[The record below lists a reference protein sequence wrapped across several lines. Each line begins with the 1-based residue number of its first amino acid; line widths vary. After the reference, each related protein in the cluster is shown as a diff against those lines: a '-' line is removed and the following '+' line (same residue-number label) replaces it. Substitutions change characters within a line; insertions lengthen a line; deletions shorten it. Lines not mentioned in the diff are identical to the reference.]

1 MMEVTNVDKYYSL
14 LGIRPS
20 MISDSI
26 FGNVYV
32 LANLDKSNYPKVFI
46 GYSTKK
52 EQFYLFNCIYLEDAI
67 YPFGKLVEY
76 IVVDLTSEDLFKIKN
91 NGIKMEELYNN
102 KTIFSYVIDD
112 TDSDL
117 EQVQISYLSK
127 EEDISNV
134 NFYDTLEMKLELTSE
149 QFNEIILL
157 YTL

>member
-52 EQFYLFNCIYLEDAI
+52 EQFYLFNCIYLEEAI

-76 IVVDLTSEDLFKIKN
+76 IVVDLTSEDLFEIKN
-91 NGIKMEELYNN
+91 EGMKMEELYNN

-112 TDSDL
+112 TDGDL

-134 NFYDTLEMKLELTSE
+134 DFYDTLEMELKLTSE

>member
-112 TDSDL
+112 TDGDL

>member
-91 NGIKMEELYNN
+91 EGIKMEELYNN
-102 KTIFSYVIDD
+102 KPIFSYVIDD
-112 TDSDL
+112 TDGDL

-134 NFYDTLEMKLELTSE
+134 DFYDTLEMELELTSE

>member
-52 EQFYLFNCIYLEDAI
+52 VQFYLFNCIYLEDAI

-76 IVVDLTSEDLFKIKN
+76 IVVDLTSEDLFEIKN
-91 NGIKMEELYNN
+91 EGMKMEELYNN

-112 TDSDL
+112 TDGDL

-134 NFYDTLEMKLELTSE
+134 DFYDTLEMKLELTSE

>member
-76 IVVDLTSEDLFKIKN
+76 IVVDLKSEDLFVIKN
-91 NGIKMEELYNN
+91 EGMKMEELYNN
-102 KTIFSYVIDD
+102 KPIFSYVIDD
-112 TDSDL
+112 TDGDL

-134 NFYDTLEMKLELTSE
+134 DFYDTLEMELKLTSE

>member
-76 IVVDLTSEDLFKIKN
+76 IVVDLTSEDLFEIKN
-91 NGIKMEELYNN
+91 EGIKMEELYNN

-112 TDSDL
+112 TDGDL
-117 EQVQISYLSK
+117 EQVPISYLSE

-134 NFYDTLEMKLELTSE
+134 DFYDTLEMELKLTSE

-157 YTL
+157 YAL

>member
-20 MISDSI
+20 MINDSI

-32 LANLDKSNYPKVFI
+32 LINLDKSNYPKVFI

-52 EQFYLFNCIYLEDAI
+52 KKFYLFNCIYLEDAI

-76 IVVDLTSEDLFKIKN
+76 IVVDLTSADLFKIVNK
-91 NGIKMEELYNN
+91 GTKIKDIYDN

-112 TDSDL
+112 TDGDL
-117 EQVQISYLSK
+117 EKVQKSYLSK

-134 NFYDTLEMKLELTSE
+134 DFYDTLEMELKLTNE

-157 YTL
+157 SAL

>member
-76 IVVDLTSEDLFKIKN
+76 IVVDLTSEDLFEIKN
-91 NGIKMEELYNN
+91 EGIKMEELYNN

-112 TDSDL
+112 TDGDL

-134 NFYDTLEMKLELTSE
+134 DFYDTLEMELKLTSE

>member
-20 MISDSI
+20 MINDSI

-76 IVVDLTSEDLFKIKN
+76 IVVDLISEDLFKIKN
-91 NGIKMEELYNN
+91 NGMKMEELYNN

-112 TDSDL
+112 TDGDL

-134 NFYDTLEMKLELTSE
+134 DFYDTLEMELKLTSE

>member
-52 EQFYLFNCIYLEDAI
+52 EQFYLFNCIYREDAI

-91 NGIKMEELYNN
+91 KGMKMEELYNN

-112 TDSDL
+112 TDGDL

-134 NFYDTLEMKLELTSE
+134 DFYDTLEMELKLTSE

>member
-76 IVVDLTSEDLFKIKN
+76 IIVDLTSEDLFEIKN
-91 NGIKMEELYNN
+91 EGMKMEELYNN

-112 TDSDL
+112 TDGDL

-134 NFYDTLEMKLELTSE
+134 DFYDTLEMELELTSE

>member
-76 IVVDLTSEDLFKIKN
+76 IVVDLTSEDLFKIVKV
-91 NGIKMEELYNN
+91 LY
-102 KTIFSYVIDD
+102 SLCAV
-112 TDSDL
+112 
-117 EQVQISYLSK
+117 YL
-127 EEDISNV
+127 
-134 NFYDTLEMKLELTSE
+134 FRCA
-149 QFNEIILL
+149 EIGRASCRERV
-157 YTL
+157 

>member
-32 LANLDKSNYPKVFI
+32 LINLDKSNYPKVFI

-76 IVVDLTSEDLFKIKN
+76 IVVDLTLEDLFKLVNKEM
-91 NGIKMEELYNN
+91 KMKELYNN

-112 TDSDL
+112 TDGDL
-117 EQVQISYLSK
+117 EQVQLGYLSK
-127 EEDISNV
+127 EEDISNID
-134 NFYDTLEMKLELTSE
+134 FYDTLEMELKLTNE
-149 QFNEIILL
+149 QFNEAILL
-157 YTL
+157 STL

>member
-91 NGIKMEELYNN
+91 NGMKMEELYNN

-112 TDSDL
+112 TDGDL

-134 NFYDTLEMKLELTSE
+134 DFYDTLEMELELTSE

>member
-76 IVVDLTSEDLFKIKN
+76 IVVDLTSEDLFEIKN
-91 NGIKMEELYNN
+91 EGMKMEELYNN

-112 TDSDL
+112 TDGDL

-134 NFYDTLEMKLELTSE
+134 DFYDTLEMELKLTSE